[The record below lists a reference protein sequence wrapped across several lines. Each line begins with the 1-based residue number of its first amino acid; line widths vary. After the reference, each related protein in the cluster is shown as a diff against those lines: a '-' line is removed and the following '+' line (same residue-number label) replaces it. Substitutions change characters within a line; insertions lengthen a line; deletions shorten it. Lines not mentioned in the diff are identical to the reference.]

1 MTRTRQRVRVV
12 RVGGSLAALC
22 LAAASTVALAQHS
35 STAAFAGQ
43 TADTGNTVT
52 SAASFCAVPDGSTQS
67 VLNDTY
73 VDEAVPNTA
82 RGGSASLRVASGS
95 GAIAHAYLR
104 FPPLNPP
111 LPPHCTITSAT
122 LRLFATSSQGPG
134 SIMVY
139 RASTTWSSATNT
151 WNTVP
156 RPGPAGTGVDAAAG
170 AAGWHE
176 WNVTTLTKE
185 ISAGTNDG
193 FLVKDTVETNPARA
207 TIYES
212 LDSPTVANRP
222 QLVLTWG

>member
-1 MTRTRQRVRVV
+1 MTRPGRRA
-12 RVGGSLAALC
+12 SLARVSGVVAVLC
-22 LAAASTVALAQHS
+22 LAAAGTVALAKHS
-35 STAAFAGQ
+35 SSAAFTGQ

-52 SAASFCAVPDGSTQS
+52 SAASFCAVPGGSTQS

-73 VDEAVPNTA
+73 VDEAFPTTT
-82 RGGSASLRVASGS
+82 RGGSVSLRVASGS

-104 FPPLNPP
+104 FT
-111 LPPHCTITSAT
+111 LPTLQPHCTITGAT
-122 LRLFATSSQGPG
+122 LRLYATSSQGPG
-134 SIMVY
+134 TILAH

-156 RPGPAGTGVDAAAG
+156 RPGPAGTSVGTAAG

-176 WNVTTLTKE
+176 WTVTTLTRE
-185 ISAGTNDG
+185 LYAGTNDG
-193 FLVKDTVETNPARA
+193 FLIKDAVETNPARA
-207 TIYES
+207 TLYES

>member
-1 MTRTRQRVRVV
+1 MTGFHRRVSFARL
-12 RVGGSLAALC
+12 GGALAALC

-35 STAAFAGQ
+35 STSAFAGQ

-73 VDEAVPNTA
+73 VDEAVPSTT

-104 FPPLNPP
+104 FT
-111 LPPHCTITSAT
+111 LPALQPHCTITGAT
-122 LRLFATSSQGPG
+122 LRLYATSSQGPG
-134 SIMVY
+134 TILVH
-139 RASTTWSSATNT
+139 RASTTWASATNT

-156 RPGPAGTGVDAAAG
+156 RPAPAGTGVGTAAG
-170 AAGWHE
+170 TVGWHE
-176 WNVTTLTKE
+176 WNVTTLTRE
-185 ISAGTNDG
+185 LYAGTNDG
-193 FLVKDTVETNPARA
+193 FLVKDAVETNPARA
-207 TIYES
+207 TLYES
-212 LDSPTVANRP
+212 LDSLTVANRP